1 MALIRD
7 VIMNVPS
14 NYSNW
19 DISRRNRL
27 DVEPGLLYPVFC
39 EEVLPGDR
47 FKIFPT
53 ALLSSA
59 PLLAPL
65 MSSHRIELSFFFVP
79 TRLYVQSMDINRLQ
93 FTPAETKYPT
103 FMPPLWLMPRN
114 LFASNISTEF
124 RSALFG
130 IPADISV
137 AGEFASFN
145 GINSYFGLS
154 TTGTLDNANYNKLQ
168 SATVAFKN
176 GYETSIS
183 QLAGRCITAYL
194 GATSAE
200 SFPTALFYGDQ
211 TPPATAPKNS
221 INVVAANSL
230 GSTVDAW
237 ATAAPELALNAIPLI
252 GYYDIFR
259 NYYANTQES
268 TFFLDAFSLQRK
280 DAPSSDNSLRNAS
293 YIYMGVNKVF
303 DAWSLNDAGAIVPS
317 VSSRSTVQLSPT
329 ARVNLT
335 RLDDFI
341 MKFVQGE
348 TSFESAWYQTI
359 GWMDGNVSNSV
370 FDAIPVSPTSVQP
383 ALLWAAPLQM
393 VTGKLPSIGLC
404 HRTYSPDL
412 NTVWLNQATYSQMLT
427 TSAINVNND
436 QVTVQQ
442 IRTAS
447 KLLQYDER
455 GLVAGGRYD
464 DWVYSQFGRHNR
476 GNLCIPEYLG
486 RYTSR
491 FVAQDVVSTNAS
503 LDGAV
508 APGESTTLGQ
518 LGGKGYGSIESR
530 APITLQS
537 SEHGYILG
545 IFSLTPEASYSS
557 GYQDLYDKTT
567 FGDIYAPILDRIG
580 FQPRQIKNAA
590 MRSLITA
597 GGTSASGSAYTTPVS
612 TGIPGLASA
621 GSTTPKYVTS
631 NASLGYQPAWA
642 EYTTALDRAYGAFSR
657 FGELN
662 YWVLTRAYAFDDASI
677 TGKASGSSNYSSY
690 VFASEFEYPFA
701 DQQAATGNFYVQ
713 LSFDAMVSRRM
724 SKTIMP
730 TLS

>member
-114 LFASNISTEF
+114 LYASNISTEF

-130 IPADISV
+130 VPSDIVVDGTFSV
-137 AGEFASFN
+137 FN
-145 GINSYFGLS
+145 GINSHFAVR
-154 TTGTLDNANYNKLQ
+154 TTGTLDNDSFNKLQ
-168 SATVAFKN
+168 SATVAFRRS
-176 GYETSIS
+176 YESSIA
-183 QLAGRCITAYL
+183 QLAGRCITTYL

-200 SFPTALFYGDQ
+200 SFPTAVFYGDQ
-211 TPPATAPKNS
+211 TIPPSAPTDAIK
-221 INVVAANSL
+221 VVSQNSL
-230 GSTVDAW
+230 GSTIDAW
-237 ATAAPELALNAIPLI
+237 KDAASDLALNAIPLI

-259 NYYANTQES
+259 NYYSNTQENM
-268 TFFLDAFSLQRK
+268 FFLDAFSLQRK
-280 DAPSSDNSLRNAS
+280 DVPLTDNSLRVAN
-293 YIYMGVNKVF
+293 YIHMGVNKVF
-303 DAWSLNDAGAIVPS
+303 EAWTVNSAGAIVPTA
-317 VSSRSTVQLSPT
+317 SSLSTPQLSPT
-329 ARVNLT
+329 ARVSLS

-348 TSFESAWYQTI
+348 TSFEAAWYTTL
-359 GWMDGNVSNSV
+359 GYMDGNVSNSV
-370 FDAIPVSPTSVQP
+370 FDAIPVSPTSAQP
-383 ALLWAAPLQM
+383 ALLWGAPFQM

-476 GNLCIPEYLG
+476 GSLCIPEYLG

-503 LDGAV
+503 LDGA
-508 APGESTTLGQ
+508 ASPGDSTTLGQ

-530 APITLQS
+530 APITLHS
-537 SEHGYILG
+537 SEHGYIIG

-590 MRSLITA
+590 MRHLITFV
-597 GGTSASGSAYTTPVS
+597 GTIQGSSAYTNSVS
-612 TGIPGLASA
+612 TGNPGLASA

-631 NASLGYQPAWA
+631 NSSLGYQPAWA

-662 YWVLTRAYAFDDASI
+662 YWVLTRAFAFNDASI
-677 TGKASGSSNYSSY
+677 TGKAYGSSNYSSY

-701 DQQAATGNFYVQ
+701 DQRATSGNFYVQ